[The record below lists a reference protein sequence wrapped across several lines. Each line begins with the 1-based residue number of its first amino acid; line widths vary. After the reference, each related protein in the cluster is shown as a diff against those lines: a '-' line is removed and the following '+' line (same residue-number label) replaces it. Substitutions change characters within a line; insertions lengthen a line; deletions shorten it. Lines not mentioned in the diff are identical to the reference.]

1 LKRFAIAA
9 LRKQFEATRPGV
21 PLSPSGY
28 VANPERNLVAGVGTR
43 HLVRDFEQGDGR
55 ELERKFLAV
64 HSSAALAVNT
74 FAPFKD
80 CPDQLSLAGI
90 GDFETMEFEARCPIG
105 LRGGRPA
112 HLDLLAQGRA
122 GVVAAESKCTEHL
135 DPKVPA
141 FSPAY
146 AEQILDERR
155 AGPWFRARDSLLTGQ
170 EKFEFLDA
178 AQLIKHAFGLARR
191 FPLPV
196 TLLYLYW
203 EPRDGARHASILAHR
218 TEITGPSDHHP
229 PQVSAGGDP
238 GGHARSRIRRS
249 SGLRRAPS
257 GRSA

>member
-1 LKRFAIAA
+1 
-9 LRKQFEATRPGV
+9 
-21 PLSPSGY
+21 
-28 VANPERNLVAGVGTR
+28 
-43 HLVRDFEQGDGR
+43 VRDFEQGDGR

-90 GDFETMEFEARCPIG
+90 GDFETMEFEAQCPIG

-155 AGPWFRARDSLLTGQ
+155 AGPWFRAMKAILKGEET
-170 EKFEFLDA
+170 FNFLDA

-218 TEITGPSDHHP
+218 TEIRRFARL
-229 PQVSAGGDP
+229 VAGGQPAFRAQSYLKLWGEWQRP
-238 GGHARSRIRRS
+238 GRPGWLKKHVVN
-249 SGLRRAPS
+249 LRDRCEVDLTEGWPS
-257 GRSA
+257 